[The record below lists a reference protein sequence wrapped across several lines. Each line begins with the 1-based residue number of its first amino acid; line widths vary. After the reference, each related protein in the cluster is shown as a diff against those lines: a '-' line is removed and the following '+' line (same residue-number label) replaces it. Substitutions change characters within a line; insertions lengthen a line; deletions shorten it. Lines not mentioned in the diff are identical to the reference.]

1 MEKIKEKIAQSKLI
15 TDFLQLPQDTV
26 FGSNGSLD
34 IALRLYFLAK
44 KRQKKVV
51 LVCSDLQKAKKI
63 VLDIN
68 LLQEDFA
75 HYLPDFDIL
84 PYECRSSSLGVL
96 EQRIV
101 VLHRLHSSK
110 PGVFCLSAAAAL
122 RRLPLAKKFP
132 SFNLRAGQTLSS
144 EELSNKLIACGYQKS
159 YQAYNSGEF
168 AQRGEIFDICIPGGQ
183 YGVRLE
189 YDYDAIGRIRYFDL
203 QTQLTTQELKTVK
216 VLPAREFSLFDASCQ
231 NQQVAKKVK
240 EFGYYQGI
248 ENDLSAIFPCQAIV
262 EDSQRLLFLDDLCL
276 AELAQELAAQAKS
289 SSQEANE
296 IWVEPEEIFLTS
308 KKLSEIESSAFIFS
322 NIQPEQKKFL
332 PSSMQ
337 VGVNLQGNVKLLRFE
352 LKRAL
357 DSGQTVIIQ
366 TDNKAQIKRLKKM
379 LPSYQS
385 QLCFDLGVF
394 SSGFSLA
401 DVRLSVFT
409 DHQIFNRYVASGSS
423 FQGKKAVEKPQFLV
437 QGEYLVHSDYGIG
450 IYGGL
455 KTTLV
460 DGKTVECLVLY
471 YQGGDAIFL
480 PSYAL
485 GKVSK
490 FVAAEGVEVRQDKIG
505 SKKWKNTKAKVKK
518 RIEVIAKDL
527 VDFYAKRS
535 KVQGIPFLPDDQMQE
550 SMEAEFLY
558 EPTRDQLKAIKQ
570 IKEDMQSPKPMER
583 LLCGDVGY
591 GKTEVAVRAAFK
603 AVCSSYQVAVL
614 SPTTLLCEQLFTV
627 FSQRLAM
634 YPVKIKMLSRFVGK
648 AQQKKV
654 IQELN
659 QGKVDIVIGTHRLLS
674 KDIAFPKLGLLVID
688 EEHRFG
694 VRAKEKLRKMK
705 LNIDTLYMSAT
716 PIPRTLNMALSGV
729 KDISLILS
737 SPKQRVP
744 INAVVSYYQKSL
756 LRSAIQKEVARSGQV
771 FFVHNRVE
779 SIQKELEKLQALLPK
794 VSMKVAHGQMREA
807 ELEKIILDFYHNK
820 FSVLVCTSIIE
831 NGIDIANANTIIV
844 NRADLFGLS
853 SLYQLKGRVGRSSQ
867 RGYCYYLLP
876 KGATQEQ
883 RSRLQSL
890 SAPGSSGYKVAMLDM
905 QVRGVG
911 SMVGTGQSGNIA
923 QIGFNYYNNLLSDAI
938 ANISEGKR
946 FKPQEVDVDLE
957 GEFYIPADYIQ
968 DGEIR
973 LQIYSRMLKL
983 TQKKQFD
990 QLVLELENRFGSL
1003 PAGVLSVVAYYT
1015 ITVLAQS
1022 IGISKLKHYQ
1032 KRLVLTFGKVPD
1044 QKRLEKLMTS
1054 GYQVEFDLRQGFCLK
1069 VIVGAKQDLVKIVEI
1084 LTLLDLS

>member
-1 MEKIKEKIAQSKLI
+1 MIEKIATSALI
-15 TDFLQLPQDTV
+15 KEFLQLPQNTV
-26 FGSNGSLD
+26 FGTNSSLD

-44 KRQKKVV
+44 KEKRKVV
-51 LVCSDLQKAKKI
+51 LVCADLQKAKKI

-68 LLQEDFA
+68 LLQSNFA
-75 HYLPDFDIL
+75 HFLPDFDTL
-84 PYECRSSSLGVL
+84 PYEGRSSSVGVL

-101 VLHRLHSSK
+101 VLEHLHSNK
-110 PGVFCLSAAAAL
+110 AGVYCLSAAAAL
-122 RRLPLAKKFP
+122 RRLPIAKKLP
-132 SFNLRAGQTLSS
+132 SFVLKSGQTLPC
-144 EELSNKLIACGYQKS
+144 EELSNKLIACGYEKR

-183 YGVRLE
+183 WGVRLE
-189 YDYDAIGRIRYFDL
+189 YDYDTLGKIRYFDL
-203 QTQLTTQELKTVK
+203 QTQLTTKELSEVK
-216 VLPAREFSLFDASCQ
+216 VLPAREFSLFEARPQ
-231 NQQVAKKVK
+231 NQEIAQRVK

-248 ENDLSAIFPCQAIV
+248 ENDLAAIFSSRAIA
-262 EDSQRLLFLDDLCL
+262 EDKGTLLFLDDLNL
-276 AELAQELAAQAKS
+276 SDAADELAKEAKRAS
-289 SSQEANE
+289 MEATK
-296 IWVEPEEIFLTS
+296 IWVEAQEIFLAGEKL
-308 KKLSEIESSAFIFS
+308 KKVVDSAFVFS
-322 NIQPEQKKFL
+322 GIQYAQKEFL
-332 PSSMQ
+332 PSSLQ
-337 VGVNLQGNVKLLRFE
+337 VGVNLQGNLKLLKFE
-352 LKRAL
+352 LNRAI
-357 DSGQTVIIQ
+357 DSKQAVVIQ
-366 TDNKAQIKRLKKM
+366 ADNKAQIKRLKKI
-379 LPSYQS
+379 LPDYPQLSY
-385 QLCFDLGVF
+385 DLGVF
-394 SSGFSLA
+394 SCGFSLE
-401 DVRLSVFT
+401 DIGLVVFT
-409 DHQIFNRYVASGSS
+409 DHQIFNRYVARESS

-450 IYGGL
+450 VYGGL

-490 FVAAEGVEVRQDKIG
+490 FVAAEGVQVKQDKIG
-505 SKKWKNTKAKVKK
+505 SKKWKNTKEKVKK

-535 KVQGIPFLPDDQMQE
+535 EVKGISFLPDDEMQE

-558 EPTRDQLKAIKQ
+558 EPTRDQLKSIQQ
-570 IKEDMQSPKPMER
+570 IKKDMQSPRPMER

-634 YPVKIKMLSRFVGK
+634 YPVKIKMLSRFVTK
-648 AQQKKV
+648 AEQKKV
-654 IQELN
+654 VQELSE
-659 QGKVDIVIGTHRLLS
+659 GKVDIVIGTHRLLS
-674 KDIAFPKLGLLVID
+674 KDIAFAKLGLLVID

-694 VRAKEKLRKMK
+694 VRAKEKLRKLK
-705 LNIDTLYMSAT
+705 LDIDTLYMSAT

-737 SPKQRVP
+737 GPKQRVP
-744 INAVVSYYQKSL
+744 INSVVSYYQKSL
-756 LRSAIQKEVARSGQV
+756 LRNAIQKEIARAGQV

-779 SIQKELEKLQALLPK
+779 SIQKELEKLQALLPS
-794 VSMKVAHGQMREA
+794 VSMKVAHGQMKET

-831 NGIDIANANTIIV
+831 NGIDIANTNTIIV

-853 SLYQLKGRVGRSSQ
+853 SLYQLKGRVGRSHQ
-867 RGYCYYLLP
+867 RAYCYYLLP
-876 KGATQEQ
+876 KGASREQ
-883 RSRLQSL
+883 RNRLQSL
-890 SAPGSSGYKVAMLDM
+890 SAPGSSGYQVAMLDM

-938 ANISEGKR
+938 TNIGEGKR
-946 FKPQEVDVDLE
+946 YKPQEVDVELD
-957 GEFYIPADYIQ
+957 GEFYIPADYIE
-968 DGEIR
+968 DAEIR
-973 LQIYSRMLKL
+973 LEIYARMLKF

-1003 PAGVLSVVAYYT
+1003 PANTLAVIAYYT
-1015 ITVLAQS
+1015 ITVLA
-1022 IGISKLKHYQ
+1022 
-1032 KRLVLTFGKVPD
+1032 KRLGVSKIKHRKKRIVLTFGKVPA
-1044 QKRLEKLMTS
+1044 QKTLEKLMKS
-1054 GYQVEFDLRQGFCLK
+1054 SYQVEFDLVQGFELK
-1069 VIVGAKQDLVKIVEI
+1069 VVVGAEQDLVKMVDI
-1084 LTLLDLS
+1084 LTLLDFSD